1 MNIIIVDLPGAVA
14 GPGGVADN
22 RASTEPGTAADHN
35 SLAEPGAV
43 AEHWLQPP
51 EPLGAHGG

>member
-22 RASTEPGTAADHN
+22 RASTEPGAAAEHKWA
-35 SLAEPGAV
+35 STEPGTPV
-43 AEHWLQPP
+43 EH
-51 EPLGAHGG
+51 